1 MKKIECIIRSEKL
14 IDVIKAL
21 KKAGIG
27 GMTVSEVRGFG
38 IQSDRPGNF
47 LFVHKTKIE
56 IYATDI
62 QAKKIVPHILFHC
75 SAGRLGDGKIA
86 VMPLDDCV
94 RIRTGER
101 RNKAILAF
109 AFLLFTFNLAYATPT
124 TLIWAPSTDIQLYK
138 KIHIG
143 YDLYAPTT
151 SKGTNSGNYDQH
163 NYVLQVWGPTF
174 SLLSDKPE
182 DNLLGKI
189 WLPLGKIMAE
199 TGFDY
204 KKGLGSFYDSTPW
217 YFHFKL
223 AVPEEAYFKNMPAI
237 ALGSYDMGTRANRTN
252 NNIWYGRIAK
262 TLNIGKVNLGRVSGG
277 YFVGNGRLL
286 RDKDSLRDNA
296 GPMVAWERIISEIN
310 DKLWLCVDYQ
320 GTQSSYGA
328 LNAGFAWS
336 FTKDISTILAY
347 DIYNNRNL
355 TDTITFQLD
364 INF

>member
-1 MKKIECIIRSEKL
+1 LFSKDAGVFLNPRWI
-14 IDVIKAL
+14 L
-21 KKAGIG
+21 K
-27 GMTVSEVRGFG
+27 
-38 IQSDRPGNF
+38 D
-47 LFVHKTKIE
+47 
-56 IYATDI
+56 
-62 QAKKIVPHILFHC
+62 
-75 SAGRLGDGKIA
+75 
-86 VMPLDDCV
+86 
-94 RIRTGER
+94 
-101 RNKAILAF
+101 
-109 AFLLFTFNLAYATPT
+109 AFLLGRRETVKRIRLILAVFFTFVLSNVYATPS
-124 TLIWAPSTDIQLYK
+124 TLIWAPSTDIQPYK

-143 YDLYAPTT
+143 YDIYAPTT
-151 SKGTNSGNYDQH
+151 SKGTNADNYDQH

-174 SLLSDKPE
+174 SLLSDKQE
-182 DNLLGKI
+182 ENLLGKL
-189 WLPLGKIMAE
+189 WYPLGKIMAE

-223 AVPEEAYFKNMPAI
+223 GVPEGAYFKDMPAI
-237 ALGSYDMGTRANRTN
+237 AVGSYDMGTRANRTN
-252 NNIWYGRIAK
+252 NNVWYGRIAK
-262 TLNIGKVNLGRVSGG
+262 TVNVGKVNLGRVSGG

-286 RDKDSLRDNA
+286 RDKQGLRDNA
-296 GPMVAWERIISEIN
+296 GPMVAWERTMTEIS

-336 FTKDISTILAY
+336 FTKDISAILAY